1 MTQSITGDQSA
12 RNVTIQKITQ
22 ADFDGIGATRQA
34 FILERIK
41 AGQVKIVPTSEIAAA
56 PKGKKSNNGEKS
68 SGKMRGPLDRLRDK
82 SVKIVLVNGQ
92 TLTGTITEI
101 SRFEVVLDTGDSLVV
116 VLKHA
121 IISAEETKIPDR
133 AAAPAA
139 GGT

>member
-1 MTQSITGDQSA
+1 MTRQDATRSTVAVRAINQREFDALVPAQQEFYLELEKQG
-12 RNVTIQKITQ
+12 RVKIT
-22 ADFDGIGATRQA
+22 T
-34 FILERIK
+34 
-41 AGQVKIVPTSEIAAA
+41 AGDHSA
-56 PKGKKSNNGEKS
+56 PLKRGENNNGEKS